1 MNGQSLTEDRKKEL
15 ESAFNGANSL
25 ALLIV
30 FLILTAMPIWW
41 ISDKMTGW
49 IQISG
54 LVLLSLFTA
63 FILMLFLTGL
73 IKAMVRQ
80 LLIIIS
86 PEYRI
91 FFREKHRD
99 QNND

>member
-1 MNGQSLTEDRKKEL
+1 MNEQPLTEDRKKEL
-15 ESAFNGANSL
+15 KSAFNGVNSL

-49 IQISG
+49 VQISG

-63 FILMLFLTGL
+63 FILMLFLTRL
-73 IKAMVRQ
+73 IKALLRMVF
-80 LLIIIS
+80 S
-86 PEYRI
+86 SASSEYRAL
-91 FFREKHRD
+91 FSDTNKKS
-99 QNND
+99 

>member
-1 MNGQSLTEDRKKEL
+1 MNEQSLTEDRKKEL

-25 ALLIV
+25 ALVIV

-73 IKAMVRQ
+73 IKV
-80 LLIIIS
+80 LLRMIFS
-86 PEYRI
+86 TLSSEYRTL
-91 FFREKHRD
+91 FSQEH
-99 QNND
+99 Q

>member
-1 MNGQSLTEDRKKEL
+1 MNEQTLTEDRKKEL

-25 ALLIV
+25 ALMIV
-30 FLILTAMPIWW
+30 FLMLTAMPIWW

-49 IQISG
+49 VQISG

-73 IKAMVRQ
+73 IKA
-80 LLIIIS
+80 LLRVLFS
-86 PEYRI
+86 TLSSEYRI
-91 FFREKHRD
+91 LFSQEH
-99 QNND
+99 QQH